1 MRGFSAMLLAGGT
14 MLAASAAFAQTNP
27 VKAGVD
33 AWSNGDYKAAIAD
46 WQGAAARGD
55 ADAEF
60 NMGQAYKLG
69 RGVPA
74 DSAKALDWYRK
85 AALQGHFQAEDN
97 YGLMLFQAGRLGE
110 AVPWLEKSA
119 SRGEP
124 RAELILGTM
133 LFNGDGGQAK
143 DWPRAY
149 ALITRASDAGLP
161 QATQTLADMDKYIP
175 EAQRKQGL
183 ALAQKYE
190 AVARR
195 PQLPPEV
202 TAPSASPIR
211 TTPVPPSQVAANNGP
226 GASYPRP
233 GTAPATPHHAETTSP
248 AKPAP
253 AKPSSAPAAH
263 GGWRV
268 QLGAFSSEARAR
280 SLWEKLSPKVPSLR
294 GGQPYLV
301 HAGSITR
308 LQAGAFASAAEA
320 ERACAEVKRASN
332 ACLTVA
338 P

>member
-1 MRGFSAMLLAGGT
+1 MTLS
-14 MLAASAAFAQTNP
+14 ASAAFAQTNP

-46 WQGAAARGD
+46 WQGPAQHGD

-74 DSAKALDWYRK
+74 DPAKALDWYRK

-97 YGLMLFQAGRLGE
+97 YGLLLFQNGHLAE
-110 AVPWLEKSA
+110 AVPWLEKSV

-190 AVARR
+190 AAARR

-202 TAPSASPIR
+202 TAPSPSSIR

-233 GTAPATPHHAETTSP
+233 DNAPTTPRHAETPPP

-253 AKPSSAPAAH
+253 ARPAPSPAVH

-268 QLGAFSSEARAR
+268 QLGAFSTEARAR
-280 SLWEKLSPKVPSLR
+280 ALWETLSPKVPSLR

-301 HAGSITR
+301 HAGPVTR
-308 LQAGAFASAAEA
+308 LQAGAFASGAEA
-320 ERACAEVKRASN
+320 ERACAEVKRAAN